1 MRLTAKVKIY
11 LTEEQL
17 KVLWELSNRCCSL
30 YNLALSDRKDA
41 WKNNRKSTKYIEQQ
55 NKLPEFKIR
64 NPEYKVVYSK
74 VLQGILKKLDANS
87 FVFG

>member
-1 MRLTAKVKIY
+1 MCLTAKVKIY
-11 LTEEQL
+11 PTEEQL